1 VDREVD
7 RLKVLDA
14 ETEGVDKDDETD
26 DDDNVQELDR
36 PHSSPFSPASVR
48 SKLMLSSAAIES
60 G

>member
-36 PHSSPFSPASVR
+36 PHSSPFSPQTNFIMS
-48 SKLMLSSAAIES
+48 LM
-60 G
+60 